1 MTPHPSRL
9 SALLLCLIMLFSL
22 SSCERKPHVSEPNL
36 FTVDSETIPSL
47 NQILEGKEAN
57 FVSSEL
63 PSSQGGGSR
72 GENPN
77 TSPQG
82 SPPVYRFVYEDFPNG
97 GNSVKDYMLG
107 LTDLN
112 VGFLVIN
119 SEGNMDKPPDFN
131 AERGT
136 LYLSRKNLKTFTDL
150 SMRLDWNQNR
160 LMIQAWQEDIN
171 DPFIAPE
178 PSPDWATPQ
187 YKAEDSKSPKPDA
200 LAAPETET
208 TILTAQEGVSF
219 LKSLPPSLLG
229 LSGTSMKQYNLYYTE
244 GTAKVDNMVCMRI
257 QVYSLGQASGT
268 NEYLGTYLLA
278 TDASHLYRLET
289 NSAAPLEIPL
299 V

>member
-9 SALLLCLIMLFSL
+9 FALLLCLTMLLSF
-22 SSCERKPHVSEPNL
+22 SSCGRNPNVKEPDL

-47 NQILEGKEAN
+47 NQVLEGKEAN

-77 TSPQG
+77 TSSQG
-82 SPPVYRFVYEDFPNG
+82 SPLVYRFVYEDLPEG
-97 GNSVKDYMLG
+97 GNSVKDYMLA
-107 LTDLN
+107 LTDWN

-136 LYLSRKNLKTFTDL
+136 LYLSRKNLKSFTDL

-178 PSPDWATPQ
+178 PSADWASPEA
-187 YKAEDSKSPKPDA
+187 KADDPNTPKPDA
-200 LAAPETET
+200 LATPVTET

-268 NEYLGTYLLA
+268 NEFLGTYLLA
-278 TDASHLYRLET
+278 TDASHLYHLAS
-289 NSAAPLEIPL
+289 NSTTPVEIPL